1 MDNTHTLASDLRLAY
16 VKSLPEYAS
25 HVGERQID
33 PPVDL
38 TTKEV
43 KERVYEAIAT
53 IPYAKGLNNHM
64 GSLAVENEKIVRA
77 IVEVAKERNLFIV
90 DS

>member
-1 MDNTHTLASDLRLAY
+1 LASDLNLIYA
-16 VKSLPEYAS
+16 KSRPAFAS
-25 HVGERQID
+25 HVGEWQID

-53 IPYAKGLNNHM
+53 MPYAKGLNNQM

-77 IVEVAKERNLFIV
+77 IVEVAKERNLFL
-90 DS
+90 